1 MELLKK
7 NLLPSFF
14 LITIFFLSLTQLVD
28 TDAFTHLSLG
38 REIFNH
44 KGFSA
49 KELFNYPSLENTFS
63 NSEWLFG
70 LVFYLAYLLLDVKGV
85 ILLKALIIALTFY
98 VLLKDSLLLSGTVKQ
113 SLNTPSPSPLPVKG
127 GEDRGEGAKNLLV
140 SIAILFF
147 SYLYE
152 IQVCGAP

>member
-1 MELLKK
+1 MNLFKK
-7 NLLPSFF
+7 NLLTPFYLFVVFS
-14 LITIFFLSLTQLVD
+14 LSLVCLVD

-44 KGFSA
+44 KGFPA

-98 VLLKDSLLLSGTVKQ
+98 VLLKDSLLLSGAV
-113 SLNTPSPSPLPVKG
+113 
-127 GEDRGEGAKNLLV
+127 
-140 SIAILFF
+140 
-147 SYLYE
+147 
-152 IQVCGAP
+152 